1 MHDNDKPAYKLD
13 QTPTTNV
20 GSDYDVGTIEKFYHL
35 ERKLSWRQM
44 QLMIIGGSIG
54 TALFVTIGAGL
65 MSAGPG
71 SLLIGFILYALFLG
85 ACNNS
90 MAEMSTYMP
99 VSGGWIRMASHW
111 VDDALGFALGW
122 NFFLYEATLIPY
134 EISAFNLVISF
145 WSDNVPAAAI
155 CIGCIVV
162 YGFINIFAVH
172 RYGESEFWLAIGKLI
187 LIFLVFGF
195 TIVTMAG
202 GNPQHDAYGFRYW
215 KTPGAFAEYLAT
227 GTLGRFEGFLSGL
240 WRACFVI
247 VGPEYVAMLAA
258 EAKSPRKT
266 LKKAYTTIYWRFGL
280 FFIGGALAVG
290 IVVPYNDPTLV
301 AINSGETGGSGTG
314 AASPYVIAMQNM
326 GIEVLPHITN
336 ALLLTSIFS
345 AGNSYVYC
353 ASRTLLANLTTAGQL
368 IK

>member
-162 YGFINIFAVH
+162 YG
-172 RYGESEFWLAIGKLI
+172 
-187 LIFLVFGF
+187 
-195 TIVTMAG
+195 
-202 GNPQHDAYGFRYW
+202 
-215 KTPGAFAEYLAT
+215 
-227 GTLGRFEGFLSGL
+227 
-240 WRACFVI
+240 
-247 VGPEYVAMLAA
+247 
-258 EAKSPRKT
+258 
-266 LKKAYTTIYWRFGL
+266 
-280 FFIGGALAVG
+280 
-290 IVVPYNDPTLV
+290 
-301 AINSGETGGSGTG
+301 
-314 AASPYVIAMQNM
+314 
-326 GIEVLPHITN
+326 
-336 ALLLTSIFS
+336 
-345 AGNSYVYC
+345 
-353 ASRTLLANLTTAGQL
+353 
-368 IK
+368 